1 MSNQR
6 AVSPAGDGEHK
17 TLRALNQMTWDSY
30 LELSFG
36 AVVVALVLYDI
47 FQSVVV
53 PRWSSRRLRL
63 TPLLLEVFWNF
74 WRRLA
79 SRMEHGD
86 AREDFLGMFAPM
98 ALMNSLMSWV
108 FMLMFSFGLC
118 FWALREQT
126 HPQLKSFGEAFYMSG
141 TTLLTI
147 GYGDFSSHGGVSR
160 VVSLA
165 AGAAG
170 LSIFALV
177 ISFLF
182 TLYGAVE
189 TRETRVLML
198 DARAGSPPSGVALL
212 QAYVELDLLSTLPTF
227 FEEWEEWSAHLLQSH
242 IAYPILPFF
251 RSSHDSESWIASL
264 GAVLD
269 AATLLISTVKSA
281 PNCGAQPLG
290 AAKLMVRMGT
300 HTLIDL
306 GHYFGFR
313 FEEATETHPHPGV
326 ERAEWEHACR
336 QLEKAGFTLRDADE
350 AWAQFTHFR
359 SPYAPYLNEL
369 AKYFAAPPT
378 QWIGDRSNISLYHR
392 APAQPSYIARKAH
405 QETETAE
412 L

>member
-1 MSNQR
+1 
-6 AVSPAGDGEHK
+6 
-17 TLRALNQMTWDSY
+17 MTWDSY
-30 LELSFG
+30 LELSAG
-36 AVVVALVLYDI
+36 VVVVALVLHDV
-47 FQSVVV
+47 FQGVVV
-53 PRWSSRRLRL
+53 PRWSSRRWRL
-63 TPLLLEVFWNF
+63 TPLLLESSWAL

-79 SRMEHGD
+79 SRREQGD
-86 AREDFLGMFAPM
+86 EREDFLGMYAPM
-98 ALMNSLMSWV
+98 ALMTSLLSWV
-108 FMLMFSFGLC
+108 LMLMFGYALC
-118 FWALREQT
+118 FWALRDQI
-126 HPQLKSFGEAFYMSG
+126 HPPLKSFGESFYMAG

-147 GYGDFSSHGGVSR
+147 GYGDFSSHAGLSR

-165 AGAAG
+165 AGASG
-170 LSIFALV
+170 LAIFALV

-212 QAYVELDLLSTLPTF
+212 QAYVELDLLSTLPSF
-227 FEEWEEWSAHLLQSH
+227 FEEWEEWSARLLQSH

-251 RSSHDSESWIASL
+251 RSSHDRESWIAAL

-269 AATLLISTVKSA
+269 ASTLLLSTIKSG
-281 PNCGAQPLG
+281 PNCSDQPMG

-313 FEEATETHPHPGV
+313 FEEANEKHPHPGV
-326 ERAEWEHACR
+326 ERSEWEQAR
-336 QLEKAGFTLRDADE
+336 RELEKAGFVLRDADE
-350 AWAQFTHFR
+350 AWGQFVHFR

-378 QWIGDRSNISLYHR
+378 QWIGDRSSISFYHR
-392 APAQPSYIARKAH
+392 APANPRPIESADQTRRDAH
-405 QETETAE
+405 QELEAAE
-412 L
+412 I